1 MNVESGMMTDQRSD
15 QQTEEPTLRQ
25 KAYESFTRHL
35 LARDVRPG
43 QFVSQRQLVE
53 LTGLTL
59 GAIRELIPRLEAEGL
74 IKTVP
79 QRGLQIAHIDLNLIR
94 EAFQLRLILE
104 REAVAVFTR
113 TATDEMIEQLVRQHR
128 DVTDACLSGNDMPEL
143 DAHAQAVDWGMHDA
157 FIAALDSS
165 AIWSVYRVNSIKMRL
180 INQERFRI
188 NGRIVSVMGEHMVV
202 LDAIRRRS
210 VEGAVEALTRHIGHA
225 RDRALRT

>member
-1 MNVESGMMTDQRSD
+1 MIDQRND
-15 QQTEEPTLRQ
+15 QLTEEPTLRE

-43 QFVSQRQLVE
+43 QFVSQRHLVE

-94 EAFQLRLILE
+94 EAFQLRLFLE
-104 REAVAVFTR
+104 KEAVALFVQ
-113 TATDEMIEQLVRQHR
+113 TASDETVEKIVRQHR
-128 DVTDACLSGNDMPEL
+128 DIEDAIAAGNETPEI
-143 DAHAQAVDWGMHDA
+143 DAWAQAVDWGMHDA
-157 FIAALDSS
+157 FVAALDNSI
-165 AIWSVYRVNSIKMRL
+165 IWNVYRVNSIKMRL

-188 NGRIVSVMGEHMVV
+188 NGRVAPVMGEHMAV
-202 LDAIRRRS
+202 LKAIQCRS
-210 VEGAVEALTRHIGHA
+210 ADSAVEALVKHIGHA
-225 RDRALRT
+225 RDRALRI

>member
-1 MNVESGMMTDQRSD
+1 MIDQRND
-15 QQTEEPTLRQ
+15 QQTEERTLRE

-43 QFVSQRQLVE
+43 QFVSQRHLVE

-94 EAFQLRLILE
+94 EAFQLRFLLE
-104 REAVAVFTR
+104 KEAVALFVQ
-113 TATDEMIEQLVRQHR
+113 TASDEVIEKMMRQHQEIS
-128 DVTDACLSGNDMPEL
+128 DAISSGNETPEL
-143 DAHAQAVDWGMHDA
+143 DAYAQAVDWGMHDA
-157 FIAALDSS
+157 FVAALDNSI
-165 AIWSVYRVNSIKMRL
+165 IWNVYRVNSIKMRL

-188 NGRIVSVMGEHMVV
+188 DGRVVPVMREHLAIMEAIESRQPQRAV
-202 LDAIRRRS
+202 DAIA
-210 VEGAVEALTRHIGHA
+210 EHISNA
-225 RDRALRT
+225 RALALKV